1 MPKRGFVTVDNLIS
15 KYITEDCDIVDVM
28 LKEAED
34 SLNLTPQQLG
44 PFRAIGF
51 LDPRN
56 VRKVPLIVAPFLI
69 FAGLLQLPL
78 IPIVLAD
85 DKLRLILRH
94 EIQPFDSKVF
104 NVNEKRLRNVY
115 VSMKIPPIVLKI
127 LNGFAKVFAK
137 IKNMSE
143 KVFHFIAT
151 IIVAGC
157 FFISNALLRI
167 SGLTYD
173 STVTLYVMQYVR
185 RHTKYTVGKLKTLA
199 NRILTQIKR
208 AVNRG
213 IQLAIKAVNII
224 KQKLGMKSESIEML
238 QEGIFDRIGSLI
250 FKPILNF
257 AKDFFGLL
265 AGLFADALD
274 VVGLSNLLN
283 KFPFSMLKKLTGY
296 GHQLMQKIEA
306 TATAE

>member
-1 MPKRGFVTVDNLIS
+1 MPKRSFVTVDNLIS
-15 KYITEDCDIVDVM
+15 KYITEDYDIVDVM

-85 DKLRLILRH
+85 DKLKQILRH
-94 EIQPFDSKVF
+94 NIQATQPLINLSVNALRDAYT
-104 NVNEKRLRNVY
+104 NVR
-115 VSMKIPPIVLKI
+115 IPSIVLKL
-127 LNGFAKVFAK
+127 LNGFAKVLSK

-151 IIVAGC
+151 ILVAGC
-157 FFISNALLRI
+157 LFISNALLRI
-167 SGLTYD
+167 IGLTYD
-173 STVTLYVMQYVR
+173 STVVTLGKQYVKQHASYVASR
-185 RHTKYTVGKLKTLA
+185 LKTLA

-208 AVNRG
+208 AVTLG
-213 IQLAIKAVNII
+213 TQLAIKAVNII

-306 TATAE
+306 TTTE

>member
-1 MPKRGFVTVDNLIS
+1 MPKRSFVTVDNLIS
-15 KYITEDCDIVDVM
+15 KYITEDYDIVDVM

-85 DKLRLILRH
+85 DKLKQILRH
-94 EIQPFDSKVF
+94 NIQATQPLINLSVNALRDAYT
-104 NVNEKRLRNVY
+104 NVR
-115 VSMKIPPIVLKI
+115 IPSIVLKL
-127 LNGFAKVFAK
+127 LNGFAKVLSK

-151 IIVAGC
+151 ILVAGC
-157 FFISNALLRI
+157 LFISNALLRI
-167 SGLTYD
+167 IGLTYD
-173 STVTLYVMQYVR
+173 STVVTLGKQYVKQHASYVASR
-185 RHTKYTVGKLKTLA
+185 LKTLA

-208 AVNRG
+208 AVTLG
-213 IQLAIKAVNII
+213 TQLAIKAVNII